1 MINEI
6 MNRAIAA
13 YKDGRKTEAEK
24 LFRQFLKLDPRNE
37 TAWLWLS
44 SAVATDEERR
54 ACLEKALAINPASTA
69 AKRGLEILST
79 KSRER
84 VSSPQPKVT
93 PRSQASPTTREPTPD
108 QLEAKTIIEQARG
121 QAALQSNSDAQSNSY
136 WIVGIG
142 IVLLVAAFFGI
153 LLLATQ
159 KSDEDQNATPTPDPR
174 REIIAVLREHI
185 SAHNDE
191 DVDRYMATLHSDAPN
206 YSATR
211 RTLKEMYDMFDLRAT
226 LRDVKVIEVKRDTA
240 RVSFVL
246 TTKKVRGPAFQ
257 DNRVEGEFIL
267 KKEKGRWKLFNQKV
281 DNVEYL

>member
-1 MINEI
+1 
-6 MNRAIAA
+6 MNRAMAA
-13 YKDGRKTEAEK
+13 YKEGRKTEAEQ
-24 LFRQFLKLDPRNE
+24 LFRQVLKLDPSNE

-44 SAVATDEERR
+44 SAVATYEERR
-54 ACLEKALAINPASTA
+54 ACLEKALEINPDSAA
-69 AKRGLEILST
+69 AKRGLEILSA

-84 VSSPQPKVT
+84 VSSPQPEAT
-93 PRSQASPTTREPTPD
+93 PRSQANPSTGALTPE
-108 QLEAKTIIEQARG
+108 QLEAKRLVEQARG
-121 QAALQSNSDAQSNSY
+121 PVAIQSNGDTQSNTY

-153 LLLATQ
+153 VLLATQ
-159 KSDEDQNATPTPDPR
+159 KSSADPNATPTKDPR
-174 REIIAVLREHI
+174 GEILAVLKEHI

-211 RTLKEMYDMFDLRAT
+211 RTLKEMYETFDLRAT
-226 LRDVKVIEVKRDTA
+226 MKGVKVIEVKDDTA
-240 RVSFVL
+240 RVAFVL
-246 TTKKVRGPAFQ
+246 TTRKLRGPAFQ

-267 KKEKGRWKLFNQKV
+267 KKEKGRWKLLNQKI